1 MVEYPQP
8 TPPGSSPASGG
19 ASPLRSVWTVSRLNR
34 EVRAL
39 LEGHFP
45 LVWVEGELSNLAR
58 PASGHLYFSLKDE
71 QAQVRCAMFRM
82 RNMHLDFTPENGMQ
96 VLVRARI
103 GLYEPRGEFQLR
115 VEHMEPAGDGA
126 LRRAFDALKLRLER
140 EGLFEAAAKRPLPAH
155 PRAIGVVTSPSGAA
169 IRDILTTLRR
179 RFPALPVI
187 VYPVPVQGAG
197 AAEKIA
203 AMLERAGRRGECD
216 VLLLARGGGS
226 LEDLWSFNE
235 EVVARAIRAC
245 ALPVVSGIGHEVDF
259 TIADFAA
266 DQRAPTP
273 TAAAELVSPDQGE
286 WLSTLSRHEAR
297 LRWLMESRLTRA
309 EERLA
314 WLGKRLRHPGRRLQD
329 IAQRLDELEGRLGRA
344 QQALLREGRAR
355 LRALAAELAQHNP
368 ARRLEL
374 LESRRRDLARR
385 LQGAWRQ
392 GETTRQQRLG
402 SAARA
407 LEAVSPLATLA
418 RGYAIV
424 QTLPERRVVHSA
436 SEVRTGERVEARL
449 GTGRLICN
457 IDEVH
462 DD

>member
-1 MVEYPQP
+1 MTEYPQP
-8 TPPGSSPASGG
+8 APTESG
-19 ASPLRSVWTVSRLNR
+19 ASSGPSSLRSVWSVSQLNR

-58 PASGHLYFSLKDE
+58 PASGHIYFSLKDE

-82 RNMHLDFTPENGMQ
+82 RNMHLGFAPENGMQ

-126 LRRAFDALKLRLER
+126 LRRAFDALKARLER
-140 EGLFEAAAKRPLPAH
+140 EGLFDAAHKRPLPAH
-155 PRAIGVVTSPSGAA
+155 PRAVGVITSPSGAA
-169 IRDILTTLRR
+169 IRDVLTTLRR

-197 AAEKIA
+197 SAEKIA

-226 LEDLWSFNE
+226 LEDLWAFNE

-245 ALPVVSGIGHEVDF
+245 PLPVVSGIGHEVDF

-273 TAAAELVSPDQGE
+273 TGAAELVSPNQTE
-286 WLSTLSRHEAR
+286 WLTVLARQGAR
-297 LRWLMESRLTRA
+297 LRWLMESRLART

-329 IAQRLDELEGRLGRA
+329 IAQRVDELDGRLRRA
-344 QQALLREGRAR
+344 QQALLREAGAR
-355 LRALAAELAQHNP
+355 LRTLTAELANHSPAQRLDLLE
-368 ARRLEL
+368 ARRVALT
-374 LESRRRDLARR
+374 RR
-385 LQGAWRQ
+385 LRSAWSHGLGGR
-392 GETTRQQRLG
+392 EQRLG
-402 SAARA
+402 AAARA

-424 QTLPERRVVHSA
+424 RTVPAGRVVRRA
-436 SEVRTGERVEARL
+436 DEVRPGERVEARL
-449 GTGRLICN
+449 GAGRLVCN

-462 DD
+462 DE

>member
-1 MVEYPQP
+1 MTEYPQP
-8 TPPGSSPASGG
+8 AAIESG
-19 ASPLRSVWTVSRLNR
+19 ASSGPSSLRSVWSVSQLNR

-58 PASGHLYFSLKDE
+58 PASGHIYFSLKDE

-82 RNMHLDFTPENGMQ
+82 RNMHLGFTPENGMQ

-126 LRRAFDALKLRLER
+126 LRRAFDALKARLER
-140 EGLFEAAAKRPLPAH
+140 EGLFDAAHKRPLPAH
-155 PRAIGVVTSPSGAA
+155 PRAVGVITSPSGAA

-197 AAEKIA
+197 SAEKIA

-226 LEDLWSFNE
+226 LEDLWAFNE

-245 ALPVVSGIGHEVDF
+245 PLPVVSGIGHEVDF

-273 TAAAELVSPDQGE
+273 TGAAELVSPNQTE
-286 WLSTLSRHEAR
+286 WLTVLARQGAR
-297 LRWLMESRLTRA
+297 LRWLMESRLARS

-329 IAQRLDELEGRLGRA
+329 IAQRVDELDGRLRRA
-344 QQALLREGRAR
+344 QQALLREAGAR
-355 LRALAAELAQHNP
+355 LRTLTAELTNHSPAQRLGLLE
-368 ARRLEL
+368 ARRVE
-374 LESRRRDLARR
+374 LARR
-385 LQGAWRQ
+385 LRSAWSHGLGGR
-392 GETTRQQRLG
+392 EQRLG
-402 SAARA
+402 AAARA

-424 QTLPERRVVHSA
+424 RTVPAGRVVRRA
-436 SEVRTGERVEARL
+436 DEVRPGERVEARL
-449 GTGRLICN
+449 GVGRLVCN

-462 DD
+462 DE

>member
-8 TPPGSSPASGG
+8 SPAGSGPTPSES
-19 ASPLRSVWTVSRLNR
+19 SPLRSVWSVSQLNR

-39 LEGHFP
+39 LEGNFP

-82 RNMHLDFTPENGMQ
+82 RNMHLDFAPENGMQ

-126 LRRAFDALKLRLER
+126 LRRAFDALKARLER

-197 AAEKIA
+197 AADKIA
-203 AMLERAGRRGECD
+203 AMIARAGRRGECD

-245 ALPVVSGIGHEVDF
+245 PLPVVSGIGHEVDF

-266 DQRAPTP
+266 DRRAPTP

-286 WLSTLSRHEAR
+286 WLTALARHGAR
-297 LRWLMESRLTRA
+297 LRWLMETRLARA
-309 EERLA
+309 EERLG

-329 IAQRLDELEGRLGRA
+329 IAQRLDELDGRLRRA
-344 QQALLREGRAR
+344 QQGLLREARAR
-355 LRALAAELAQHNP
+355 LDTLNAHLSHQSP
-368 ARRLEL
+368 GRRLGL
-374 LESRRRDLARR
+374 LEGRRQELTRR
-385 LQGAWRQ
+385 LRSAWRQ
-392 GETTRQQRLG
+392 GLVARQQRLG
-402 SAARA
+402 TAARA

-424 QTLPERRVVHSA
+424 QTLPERRVVHGA
-436 SEVRTGERVEARL
+436 GEVQAGERVEARL
-449 GTGRLICN
+449 GSGRLICN
-457 IDEVH
+457 IEEVH
-462 DD
+462 DE